1 MLGRSTEFARENHL
15 QALAF
20 RIAALGLIWLLTGG
34 ILESRS
40 EKPCGTVK

>member
-1 MLGRSTEFARENHL
+1 MLGRSIEFTREKHL

-20 RIAALGLIWLLTGG
+20 GIAALGLIWLLTGW